1 MTCESNIE
9 RSYYNVKDRRLKLK
23 DICIYCGEKGG
34 EGFLLDTEQ
43 LREKCLTGGY
53 NCFPICIDCLD
64 NGKTVLKRGNKNA
77 TWERKEKETKA
88 MMKKKSKGGGK

>member
-1 MTCESNIE
+1 M
-9 RSYYNVKDRRLKLK
+9 K

-64 NGKTVLKRGNKNA
+64 NGKTVLKGEQERDVGAQREGDEGKDEEEVKVRGQVIYHDISFWGTSGA
-77 TWERKEKETKA
+77 GVE
-88 MMKKKSKGGGK
+88 